1 MKEQIMKRYYN
12 TCPNCNANLDPGE
25 ICNCE
30 MERIERENKIIRQLI
45 IRPGEQIAFKFEF
58 EI

>member
-1 MKEQIMKRYYN
+1 MKRYYN
-12 TCPNCNANLDPGE
+12 TCPICNANLDPGE

-30 MERIERENKIIRQLI
+30 MEHIERENKIIRQLI